1 MELQNVDPLS
11 NSILPTT
18 ISLINGPALQQQ
30 PTCLTTSN
38 ININCINDE
47 SDEQSDNEF
56 EEQLEL
62 YEGQT
67 FQTAEEA
74 YVIVESFAHSNG
86 FGIRKGRVEKD
97 SSNGRE
103 ISRSFICRHAG
114 KPSDKNKSY
123 KTEESG
129 SCRTDCKWKVN
140 IYWNKRSNR
149 YRISTFTSTHTGHTP
164 DPTTIQFI
172 PKNRK
177 LTDEMLKD
185 IEFYT
190 LSGKINASAQ
200 YRLLLEKYKVSI
212 HRSNLYNAITKE
224 EDSRWVIEWR
234 FDPDTS
240 SYSWL
245 LDVLLKATD
254 GLYPN
259 SILTDAD
266 PAMTLAIST
275 IWPST
280 QHLHC
285 IWHIG
290 QNLQK
295 KLKSKLG
302 SDWDSFIK
310 DFYKTR
316 NVLDPKIF
324 ENRFKSLQERYPK
337 ANQYLNRALYPD
349 RQSWARAYTFRHFTA
364 GAQATSRVES
374 INSHI
379 KSIISRGYTTLYDLF
394 NSLDFLI
401 ASQDYHYDFISWK
414 SSNPNIKPPNVC
426 DTMYTNVDT
435 ILKTFVAPNLIEK
448 IRYEIN
454 HSLFYHS
461 AKIHPESL
469 HLCQENITLLL
480 LLCYIVVQDNDEAFV
495 DNAFDYPLA
504 HSFALFK
511 EVEDKVVEVWE
522 IIHMTWQH
530 SRLHV
535 FLLKDGSYICS
546 CMLLVNRGY
555 PCRHFF
561 RVMAYSSAAKFSIN
575 FVAKRWLLEKYQD
588 NDLGIQP
595 LVNLS
600 TVFLSEPS
608 KSLIPTTILR
618 SNESANL
625 FSAQNAMST
634 MTRLSTSV
642 VAKKAMQKKKV
653 YAETIG
659 IARKAINIAIE
670 KDDPHVLKFLKGY
683 ILQNER
689 SLVENT
695 TEASSSGYKTNVL
708 KERPEVNIIPE
719 KSQVSNPVKKARKG
733 RPPKIARYQSSLEN
747 PSSKAQEKRP
757 RGPGTNTCGECGGK
771 GHNRRWHSKHEN
783 KSYDSGIIC
792 ELCGGCGHKKEL
804 HNHDLIEENE
814 NEWVGSSGSESGAEM
829 DNIE

>member
-62 YEGQT
+62 YE
-67 FQTAEEA
+67 AEEA

-129 SCRTDCKWKVN
+129 SCRTDCKWKV
-140 IYWNKRSNR
+140 
-149 YRISTFTSTHTGHTP
+149 
-164 DPTTIQFI
+164 
-172 PKNRK
+172 
-177 LTDEMLKD
+177 
-185 IEFYT
+185 
-190 LSGKINASAQ
+190 
-200 YRLLLEKYKVSI
+200 
-212 HRSNLYNAITKE
+212 
-224 EDSRWVIEWR
+224 
-234 FDPDTS
+234 
-240 SYSWL
+240 
-245 LDVLLKATD
+245 
-254 GLYPN
+254 
-259 SILTDAD
+259 
-266 PAMTLAIST
+266 
-275 IWPST
+275 
-280 QHLHC
+280 
-285 IWHIG
+285 
-290 QNLQK
+290 
-295 KLKSKLG
+295 
-302 SDWDSFIK
+302 
-310 DFYKTR
+310 
-316 NVLDPKIF
+316 
-324 ENRFKSLQERYPK
+324 
-337 ANQYLNRALYPD
+337 
-349 RQSWARAYTFRHFTA
+349 
-364 GAQATSRVES
+364 
-374 INSHI
+374 
-379 KSIISRGYTTLYDLF
+379 
-394 NSLDFLI
+394 
-401 ASQDYHYDFISWK
+401 
-414 SSNPNIKPPNVC
+414 
-426 DTMYTNVDT
+426 
-435 ILKTFVAPNLIEK
+435 
-448 IRYEIN
+448 
-454 HSLFYHS
+454 
-461 AKIHPESL
+461 
-469 HLCQENITLLL
+469 
-480 LLCYIVVQDNDEAFV
+480 QDNDEAFV

-511 EVEDKVVEVWE
+511 EVEDKVVE
-522 IIHMTWQH
+522 
-530 SRLHV
+530 
-535 FLLKDGSYICS
+535 
-546 CMLLVNRGY
+546 
-555 PCRHFF
+555 
-561 RVMAYSSAAKFSIN
+561 
-575 FVAKRWLLEKYQD
+575 
-588 NDLGIQP
+588 
-595 LVNLS
+595 
-600 TVFLSEPS
+600 
-608 KSLIPTTILR
+608 SLIPTTILR